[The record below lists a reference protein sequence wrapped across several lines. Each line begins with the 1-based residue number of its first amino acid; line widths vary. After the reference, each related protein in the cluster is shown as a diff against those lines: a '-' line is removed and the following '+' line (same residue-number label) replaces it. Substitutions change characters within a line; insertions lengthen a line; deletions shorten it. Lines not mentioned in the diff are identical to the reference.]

1 MIILTKLNGVEFMI
15 NCDLIE
21 TITENPDTTIHMLN
35 GNLYIVK
42 ESMREI
48 INKTILYRRKIFAEY
63 KELDA

>member
-1 MIILTKLNGVEFMI
+1 MITLTKLNGVEFMI

-21 TITENPDTTIHMLN
+21 TVTENPDTTIHMLN

-42 ESMREI
+42 ESIKEI
-48 INKTILYRRKIFAEY
+48 IEKTIRYRRNIFAEY